1 MGCTPSKPDTKA
13 KYKQEPATPR
23 QESHI
28 PTQKP
33 MQQETVAD
41 LQNRGVVFTEPE
53 QLSRSREALNTD
65 RIEAELAVPKQL
77 IANKVSDDN
86 EQSTELLKEKS
97 SAPVD
102 ESPKSPDNNKEALS
116 ARLNNSAT
124 EKSNPASASHDL
136 AEQPKK
142 SQLHL
147 PFSTANAEL
156 VTAINSILST
166 YKPIDDMKIPDPRVQ
181 GFRAFAQALAEQF
194 TSLVDDT
201 RWKLHDKEVDWTAY
215 SMLVDNYVCSK
226 SVGKTPATTIEVCLR
241 LH

>member
-1 MGCTPSKPDTKA
+1 MGCTTSKPDTKA

-41 LQNRGVVFTEPE
+41 FQNRGIVFTEPE
-53 QLSRSREALNTD
+53 GLNTD
-65 RIEAELAVPKQL
+65 RIEVELAVPKEL
-77 IANKVSDDN
+77 VANKISDDY

-102 ESPKSPDNNKEALS
+102 ESPKSPDNNKEALLVKLS
-116 ARLNNSAT
+116 NSAT
-124 EKSNPASASHDL
+124 ERSNPVSASQEF
-136 AEQPKK
+136 AEQPKEP
-142 SQLHL
+142 QLHF
-147 PFSTANAEL
+147 PFSTTNTEL
-156 VTAINSILST
+156 VAAINSILST
-166 YKPIDDMKIPDPRVQ
+166 YKPISETEIPDPRVQ
-181 GFRAFAQALAEQF
+181 SFRAFAQTLIEDF
-194 TSLVDDT
+194 TNLVDDT

-215 SMLVDNYVCSK
+215 NMLADSYVYSK
-226 SVGKTPATTIEVCLR
+226 SVGKTSATPIEVCLC